1 MRTKCIVVVA
11 MLCLIGMAFGC
22 ATIDMNSVQV
32 LNSVTDSCEAQYK
45 MTYRLYKQD
54 SISEQEFNKVE
65 NVYEVY
71 RNSLLVY
78 KQQKALKD
86 AGQNIDL
93 TQSIFQLNNA
103 IIEFLDLIGALAEE

>member
-1 MRTKCIVVVA
+1 MKTKCIVVI
-11 MLCLIGMAFGC
+11 MLLCLIGSAFGC
-22 ATIDMNSVQV
+22 ATNMSNVQIINSI
-32 LNSVTDSCEAQYK
+32 TDSCESQYK
-45 MTYRLYKQD
+45 MSYRLYKQD
-54 SISEQEFNKVE
+54 VINEQEFNKVE

-93 TQSIFQLNNA
+93 TQSIVQLNNA
-103 IIEFLDLIGALAEE
+103 IIEFLDLIGALAIE

>member
-1 MRTKCIVVVA
+1 MKTKCMVVV
-11 MLCLIGMAFGC
+11 MLLCLIGSAFGC
-22 ATIDMNSVQV
+22 ATSMNTTQV

-45 MTYRLYKQD
+45 MSYRLYKQD
-54 SISEQEFNKVE
+54 VINEQEFNKVE

-78 KQQKALKD
+78 KQQKALQD

-93 TQSIFQLNNA
+93 TQSIVQLNNA
-103 IIEFLDLIGALAEE
+103 IIEFLDLIGALAIE